1 MNINI
6 ADPAGVAS
14 RTHAQIFPLDDGV
27 QDASVREL
35 RGGRAGLEANG
46 AVGAGLDGA
55 LIDIVEAVHS
65 AVAQVA
71 RTSVRVATLRTHSTV
86 VARVHC
92 ALVKVVLAVV
102 TAKSNVAR
110 TVVVVDSV
118 VAQAGVLA
126 W

>member
-1 MNINI
+1 VDINI

-14 RTHAQIFPLDDGV
+14 RTHAQVLPLDDGV

-65 AVAQVA
+65 TVAQVA

-92 ALVKVVLAVV
+92 ALVNVVLTVV